1 MCFTIRGSIRKLKLS
16 NWSQSIRSSASIWA
30 CTGRG
35 RGKRSKPVFATIE
48 CSTLNLEGSRN
59 AALVPFC
66 HRKFLHTKPFGLQ
79 MFWNLWCE
87 KVKFLCPDNSG
98 TSRSETSVATST
110 TGSSLYL
117 IDKRVVTL
125 NGIRQLWCK
134 FGPSNFQIDSS
145 LIHKSPT
152 QVNLNKLF

>member
-1 MCFTIRGSIRKLKLS
+1 
-16 NWSQSIRSSASIWA
+16 
-30 CTGRG
+30 
-35 RGKRSKPVFATIE
+35 
-48 CSTLNLEGSRN
+48 
-59 AALVPFC
+59 
-66 HRKFLHTKPFGLQ
+66 

-87 KVKFLCPDNSG
+87 KVKFLCPDNSA

-134 FGPSNFQIDSS
+134 FGPNFHVDSS
-145 LIHKSPT
+145 LIKST
-152 QVNLNKLF
+152 SQVNL